1 MTNNITLYDDR
12 FNYSRKG
19 FCAIVTQLLYIISE
33 HNSFYGDTNICIG
46 DSQLLEL
53 FDNLNTVGSLDY
65 NPSGR
70 WLDVFFTE
78 PDKLVYT
85 DYNAHM
91 PANAKVLSEL
101 NFCLRNT
108 LRIKPNILSEF
119 TNLFDRYITSRTMG
133 VQIRGTDKVSEI
145 PPIADEDI
153 ISHINYELDND
164 NIDNI
169 FLSTDDVKYVK
180 LLTSHFGGRVVYNE
194 SNIISNNEGAIHFNQ
209 KHNKSRVNYEVL
221 SNAYLLSKCKTL
233 LYCYSNVS
241 QLALIMGINELNKI
255 KLLN

>member
-1 MTNNITLYDDR
+1 
-12 FNYSRKG
+12 
-19 FCAIVTQLLYIISE
+19 
-33 HNSFYGDTNICIG
+33 
-46 DSQLLEL
+46 
-53 FDNLNTVGSLDY
+53 
-65 NPSGR
+65 
-70 WLDVFFTE
+70 
-78 PDKLVYT
+78 
-85 DYNAHM
+85 M
-91 PANAKVLSEL
+91 PANTKVLSEL

-119 TNLFDRYITSRTMG
+119 TTILDRYITSRTMG
-133 VQIRGTDKVSEI
+133 IQIRGTDKVSEI
-145 PPIADEDI
+145 PPIDDEDI

-180 LLTSHFGGRVVYNE
+180 LLTSNFGNRVVYNE
-194 SNIISNNEGAIHFNQ
+194 SNIVSNNEGAIHFNQ

-221 SNAYLLSKCKTL
+221 SDAYLLSKCKTL